1 MPSSMFGIYTAQ
13 RSLQL
18 NQAAINLINNNI
30 ANINTPGY
38 SKQRLELSQKV
49 VMSTGSNIGS
59 VAAQMG
65 VGSMVDTVTR
75 NRETYFD
82 NYYRSEST
90 TFNYY
95 KELDSNISLI
105 EDAANELDEGGI
117 SDAFVQFYDASHKLS
132 MDPVDSVTRTN
143 FVQKAMDLTQ
153 NFNNTANQLTSIQEN
168 LVGNS
173 ANPGSLDK
181 SKLGL
186 ITSELNT
193 KFDALIEL
201 NRVIGLSSA
210 MGTAPNGLMDE
221 RDRLLDKIAEYVPI
235 EVTEKANNN
244 LSIAIGNYE
253 ILDGDT
259 KHIEFGV
266 EFNTESMGAGAE
278 GSYDPTVITLTRI
291 EDDVVVNDNAND
303 LFDTGQIAGVLDSV
317 SYDFDDPDKLTTNN
331 IMAKL
336 NKLAQEFAE
345 AVNNIQTAGK
355 YIVIEENRLSDPVN
369 NPDEVPENIFVDENG
384 DIADITASNLSV
396 NGNIVKDV
404 FKIATA
410 TSDNVLEKGDGSNAL
425 AIAQLRNEYN
435 SDLENATFEDF
446 LSSVVGKIGIES
458 SSIKQSYEAQDSIM
472 KNIKTKRESIMGV
485 NLDEELTDLL
495 KYQRAYEASAKVLN
509 SVNKALETI
518 INIV

>member
-13 RSLQL
+13 QSLQL

-38 SKQRLELSQKV
+38 SKERLELSQKV
-49 VMSTGSNIGS
+49 VMSTGANIGA

-105 EDAANELDEGGI
+105 EDAANELEEGGI
-117 SDAFVQFYDASHKLS
+117 GDAFIQFYDASHKLS

-153 NFNNTANQLTSIQEN
+153 NFNDTANQLTGIQEN

-173 ANPGSLDK
+173 VNPGSLDK

-221 RDRLLDKIAEYVPI
+221 RDRLLDDISEYIPI
-235 EVTEKANNN
+235 SVNEKANNN
-244 LSIAIGNYE
+244 LSISVGNYE

-259 KHIEFGV
+259 RHIEFDV
-266 EFNTESMGAGAE
+266 AFNTESMGTE
-278 GSYDPTVITLTRI
+278 GVYDPTVVVLTRI
-291 EDDVVVNDNAND
+291 EDDEVINSNAND
-303 LFDTGQIAGVLDSV
+303 LFKTGQIAGVLDSV
-317 SYDFDDPDKLTTNN
+317 RYDFDDPDKLTTNN
-331 IMAKL
+331 IMTRL
-336 NKLAQEFAE
+336 NKLAREFAE
-345 AVNNIQTAGK
+345 AVNSIQTSGK
-355 YIVIEENRLSDPVN
+355 YIVVDENRLSDPVN
-369 NPDEVPENIFVDENG
+369 NPDEIPENIFVDGAGYVN
-384 DIADITASNLSV
+384 DITASSITV
-396 NGNIVKDV
+396 NDNIVKDV
-404 FKIATA
+404 FKIAA
-410 TSDNVLEKGDGSNAL
+410 AQSDDVLEKGDGSNAL

-435 SDLENATFEDF
+435 SELDNATFEDY

-495 KYQRAYEASAKVLN
+495 RYQRAYEASAKVLN
-509 SVNKALETI
+509 TVSKSLETI
-518 INIV
+518 INMV

>member
-38 SKQRLELSQKV
+38 SKERLELSQKV
-49 VMSTGSNIGS
+49 VMSTGSNIGA

-105 EDAANELDEGGI
+105 EDAANELEEGGI
-117 SDAFVQFYDASHKLS
+117 SDAFIQFYDASHKLS

-143 FVQKAMDLTQ
+143 FVQKAMDLTR
-153 NFNNTANQLTSIQEN
+153 NFNDTANQLTSIQEN
-168 LVGNS
+168 LVGTS
-173 ANPGSLDK
+173 ANPGSLGK

-235 EVTEKANNN
+235 TVTEKANNN
-244 LSIAIGNYE
+244 LSISIGNYE

-266 EFNTESMGAGAE
+266 EFNTEPMGTE
-278 GSYDPTVITLTRI
+278 GVYDPTVITLTRL
-291 EDDVVVNDNAND
+291 EDDLVINSNAND

-317 SYDFDDPDKLTTNN
+317 RYDFEDPDKLTTNN
-331 IMAKL
+331 IMTKL

-345 AVNNIQTAGK
+345 AVNSIQISGK
-355 YIVIEENRLSDPVN
+355 YIIADENRLSDPVN
-369 NPDEVPENIFVDENG
+369 NPDELPENIFVDGAG
-384 DIADITASNLSV
+384 DVADITAASITV
-396 NGNIVKDV
+396 NKDIVKDV
-404 FKIATA
+404 FKIAA
-410 TSDNVLEKGDGSNAL
+410 AQSDNSLEKGDGSNAL

-435 SDLENATFEDF
+435 SELENATFEDF

-458 SSIKQSYEAQDSIM
+458 SSIKQSYEAQDAIM

-509 SVNKALETI
+509 TVSKSLETI
-518 INIV
+518 INMV